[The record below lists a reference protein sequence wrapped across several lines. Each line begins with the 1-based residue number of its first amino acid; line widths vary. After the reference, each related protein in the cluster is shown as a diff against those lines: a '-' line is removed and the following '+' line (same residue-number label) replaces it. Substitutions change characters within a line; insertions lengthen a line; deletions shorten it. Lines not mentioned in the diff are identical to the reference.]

1 MNKFIHNIKVAWRNL
16 MKYKL
21 QTAINVLSI
30 AVGIVT
36 LSLTQSVLRS
46 FRIPVISGESYFE
59 RAYDVSFKPVN
70 DENAE
75 DVEVPHN
82 LLRSLKENGVLKSAE
97 MITAPSGFL
106 VAIRADFHLS
116 DSTVHKGSISGFP
129 TDADYAAYSG
139 YRSAITGKKIR
150 SLKSGEAIKDFLEKT
165 YGE

>member
-36 LSLTQSVLRS
+36 LSLTQSILRS
-46 FRIPVISGESYFE
+46 FRLPLISGESYFE

-75 DVEVPHN
+75 PGRKSEV
-82 LLRSLKENGVLKSAE
+82 
-97 MITAPSGFL
+97 
-106 VAIRADFHLS
+106 
-116 DSTVHKGSISGFP
+116 
-129 TDADYAAYSG
+129 
-139 YRSAITGKKIR
+139 
-150 SLKSGEAIKDFLEKT
+150 
-165 YGE
+165 